1 MNAPPVILLGAGG
14 HGKVVLDLLRRIGRP
29 VIGVCDPIFE
39 HKAGG
44 FWRGIPVLGGD
55 GDLLCHATD
64 TVELANGVGSL
75 PGQSTRHHL
84 HERLIALGYRFAT
97 LVHPCSVLSES
108 VIMGRGAQVMA
119 GCVIQADVQIGE
131 GTLVNTAAHID
142 HDCQLGRHV
151 HIAPGA
157 VLSGGIRIAD
167 NVHVGPNATIIQG
180 ITIGAGAVIGAG
192 TTVLHDLPE
201 YHQLIG
207 QAPRS
212 PTPL

>member
-14 HGKVVLDLLRRIGRP
+14 HAKVVLDLLRFTGRT
-29 VIGVCDPIFE
+29 VIGVCDPILE
-39 HKAGG
+39 HKPGG
-44 FWRGIPVLGGD
+44 LWRGIPVLGGD
-55 GDLLCHATD
+55 NDLLSHVAD

-75 PGQSTRHHL
+75 PGQSTRHNL
-84 HERLIALGYRFAT
+84 HERIIALGYRFAT
-97 LVHPCSVLSES
+97 LVHPSAVLSES
-108 VIMGRGAQVMA
+108 AILGRGAQVMA
-119 GCVIQADVQIGE
+119 GCVVQADVQIGE

-167 NVHVGPNATIIQG
+167 NVHVGPNVTIIQG
-180 ITIGAGAVIGAG
+180 VTIGTGAIIGAG